1 MQEDLNI
8 DFIFKMEDSFRTKFG
23 FNFLKPEAKMI
34 LMLKMKNS
42 LSIKESMSFLD
53 LSYRGFYILLK
64 RMEQSGTISLSDD
77 PSDRRVKRIAL
88 RRDKRA
94 KTKPVAPRAKK

>member
-8 DFIFKMEDSFRTKFG
+8 DFIFKMEDRFKTKFG
-23 FNFLKPEAKMI
+23 FNFLKPEARLIM
-34 LMLKMKNS
+34 MLKMKKS

-64 RMEQSGTISLSDD
+64 RMEKNGTISLSDD

-88 RRDKRA
+88 
-94 KTKPVAPRAKK
+94 KKDARKKVETEQTRFKA